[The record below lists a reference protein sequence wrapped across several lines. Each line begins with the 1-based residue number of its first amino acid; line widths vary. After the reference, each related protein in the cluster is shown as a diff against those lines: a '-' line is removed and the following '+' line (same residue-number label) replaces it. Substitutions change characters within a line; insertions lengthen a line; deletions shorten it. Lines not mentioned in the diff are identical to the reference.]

1 MPAWVCETEP
11 QTGAIRVTDEP
22 ATLPADAAQ
31 SEICPTICLACS
43 DAEETDDKNPVA
55 GREEE
60 GTQHGSVTSVLA
72 AKAATFRYAALG
84 PGGRSTPEPV

>member
-31 SEICPTICLACS
+31 SELCPTICLVCS
-43 DAEETDDKNPVA
+43 DAEVTDDESPTCPIVYLRLGTRFDLAPHPGSDFVRVVSGSTRLPSA
-55 GREEE
+55 GL
-60 GTQHGSVTSVLA
+60 V
-72 AKAATFRYAALG
+72 
-84 PGGRSTPEPV
+84 